1 MKKIFYIEK
10 HMKIFQICEKLSKII
25 EKSQRNL
32 KSFFK
37 KKNDLLKNKIH
48 QKIKY
53 FSNNFLFFFKF
64 TIFFILF
71 SIIVRCSFLTKFN

>member
-37 KKNDLLKNKIH
+37 KKKR
-48 QKIKY
+48 
-53 FSNNFLFFFKF
+53 FA
-64 TIFFILF
+64 
-71 SIIVRCSFLTKFN
+71 